1 MLPFTYD
8 SLADRYASVRPWA
21 KSAVGDT
28 FNRCAIC
35 MGYTMR
41 ITPSGDDVTIEA
53 IMNDELG
60 TSFRGARALPG
71 GPQSGVP
78 RGSREPLRGLSQMLF
93 IRAAELLPRI
103 RRAYGKPDIEGVCR
117 EVTPKVLGR
126 KGVLYLEN
134 CYQTAGDKKWS
145 FLFMERTTGDHWDLF
160 DGSKIVAQDDW
171 LCGNNHTGQLHFW
184 QAR

>member
-8 SLADRYASVRPWA
+8 ALADRYATVRPWA

-78 RGSREPLRGLSQMLF
+78 RGSREPLRGL
-93 IRAAELLPRI
+93 
-103 RRAYGKPDIEGVCR
+103 
-117 EVTPKVLGR
+117 R
-126 KGVLYLEN
+126 KLE
-134 CYQTAGDKKWS
+134 
-145 FLFMERTTGDHWDLF
+145 
-160 DGSKIVAQDDW
+160 GSKNLALLTISW
-171 LCGNNHTGQLHFW
+171 
-184 QAR
+184 